1 MTRDN
6 PIEQDVLALIRDS
19 IRSIWTLEL
28 LVLLRRDRRRA
39 WSETE
44 LVRELRGSPVAVR
57 ESLAALN
64 GAGLIGPSR
73 LPDVRYLP
81 STPLLDDAVARLLR
95 AYERTPAAVM
105 KAIADAPDDR
115 IRTFADAFRFK
126 R

>member
-1 MTRDN
+1 MPHEIAIDL
-6 PIEQDVLALIRDS
+6 DVLTLIRSS

-28 LVLLRRDRRRA
+28 LLMLRKDRRRS

-44 LVRELRGSPVAVR
+44 LVRELRGSQATVR

-64 GAGLIGPSR
+64 AAGLIGQSR
-73 LPDVRYLP
+73 LPDIRYLP
-81 STPLLDDAVARLLR
+81 RTPLLDDAVARLLR

-105 KAIADAPDDR
+105 KAIADVPDDR
-115 IRTFADAFRFK
+115 IRTFADAFRLK

>member
-1 MTRDN
+1 MSHDTVFDL
-6 PIEQDVLALIRDS
+6 DVLALIRGS
-19 IRSIWTLEL
+19 IRSVWTLEL
-28 LVLLRRDRRRA
+28 LSLLRRDRRRA

-44 LVRELRGSPVAVR
+44 LVRELRGSQATVR
-57 ESLAALN
+57 DSLDALS
-64 GAGLIGPSR
+64 GAGLIGPSQ

-81 STPLLDDAVARLLR
+81 RTPLLDDAVARLLR